1 MNTKTRPPGHV
12 SAKKHVSVTDSHQTV
27 PQTLAMMMINA
38 HTHTHT
44 HTHTYTQTQT
54 HTHRIHDLKQT
65 KFNKEVQAERTDKRK
80 RK

>member
-12 SAKKHVSVTDSHQTV
+12 PAKKRVSVTDPLQTA
-27 PQTLAMMMINA
+27 PQTLAMMMTIN
-38 HTHTHT
+38 THTHT
-44 HTHTYTQTQT
+44 HTHAYIYR
-54 HTHRIHDLKQT
+54 HIYTHRIHDLKQT